1 MKAPEQNQALARIAE
16 LLRLAEQDSGPEFL
30 PQSLNVMGLFRD
42 FVLPSSRTMEK
53 LSYGDPLFRMPTQS
67 NIPITADREYAAE
80 VLGMAPAGV
89 AAGRATSRVA
99 NEVSDQLV
107 KTITGNPQ
115 ATAPAVLEAA
125 GQMAPLSRIFSP
137 EQAKKIIPKTKVV
150 DESGNP
156 KLMYHGTAQNIQE
169 FDPGKSGASFVS
181 PEPSFAGNFAQYGE
195 QRSSK
200 KLAES
205 IDENPD
211 QKRAF
216 LEPIIEEAMKIGKLT
231 SKDFPDHQKM
241 AQAGF
246 IKNLD
251 MYTKDY
257 WLEQFSDRPLYN
269 LTDVVGIG
277 KEVTDALVSR
287 LEVGRNVLPL
297 YVDVKKPFDYE
308 KKSHVDQVMRALSK
322 EDPDFYA
329 GTTRG
334 RNLKRALQSGSWDD
348 IENTDVQQAIKDL
361 GFDGFYVKEQGVKN
375 LGVFDPSK
383 IRSAIS
389 DPDFERLL
397 EPETASKF
405 TEDVFSNP
413 LMEDTTK

>member
-1 MKAPEQNQALARIAE
+1 MDRLSAPEQNAIGAYFAN
-16 LLRLAEQDSGPEFL
+16 LLRRVEQDSGPEFL
-30 PQSLNVMGLFRD
+30 PRGLDVMGLVRQLA
-42 FVLPSSRTMEK
+42 LPSSETVEK

-67 NIPITADREYAAE
+67 NIPITTDRGYVAE
-80 VLGMAPAGV
+80 VLGMAPAV
-89 AAGRATSRVA
+89 PAASRATTRIS
-99 NEVSDQLV
+99 NEMADQLV
-107 KTITGNPQ
+107 RAITGNPQ
-115 ATAPAVLEAA
+115 ATAPAALEAA
-125 GQMAPLSRIFSP
+125 GQMAPLARIFSP
-137 EQAKKIIPKTKVV
+137 EQAKKVIPKTKIV

-156 KLMYHGTAQNIQE
+156 KLMYHGTAQDIKE
-169 FDPGKSGASFVS
+169 FDPGESGASFVS

-195 QRSSK
+195 QRASK

-216 LEPIIEEAMKIGKLT
+216 LEPIIEEAMRIGKLT

-257 WLEQFSDRPLYN
+257 WLEQFSDRPLYY

-277 KEVTDALVSR
+277 KEVENALVSK
-287 LEVGRNVLPL
+287 LDVGRNVLPL

-322 EDPDFYA
+322 DDPDFYA

-389 DPDFERLL
+389 DPELEGLL
-397 EPETASKF
+397 GP
-405 TEDVFSNP
+405 
-413 LMEDTTK
+413 